1 MNAPYFVAEVSSNH
15 NQNIKRCLSF
25 IDTAADIGCSA
36 IKFQLFRIEE
46 LFAPEI
52 LQKSPEHRKRKQWE
66 LPVSFLPEISA
77 CCCEKNIKFACT
89 PFYLKAVDELFPYV
103 DFYKIASYELL

>member
-25 IDTAADIGCSA
+25 IPEIAARCREKK
-36 IKFQLFRIEE
+36 IKF
-46 LFAPEI
+46 
-52 LQKSPEHRKRKQWE
+52 
-66 LPVSFLPEISA
+66 V
-77 CCCEKNIKFACT
+77 CT